1 MLITAEQIKKIPNLY
16 AQEEEQDPKV
26 YLIIRCVKA
35 IWLIT
40 ECNEEGLA
48 FGYADLYGDG
58 VYGELGYIH
67 LTEIEALQDNYNVL
81 VEEVNKPLSEVK
93 KEIYK

>member
-1 MLITAEQIKKIPNLY
+1 MLITAEQLQKIPNLY
-16 AQEEEQDPKV
+16 AQEEESDPVV

-40 ECNEEGLA
+40 ECNNEGLA

-67 LTEIEALQDNYNVL
+67 FGEIEALQDNYNVS
-81 VEEVNKPLSEVK
+81 VEEVEKPLSEIK
-93 KEIYK
+93 EEIYK